1 MKSRL
6 VLACSASLVLSVLAA
21 APAVRAE
28 DPRVVVV
35 VEGADLLIDD
45 LRHLCVDL
53 AEMQEEWENNVLP
66 NIDIYLFGVDPTR
79 PIRYDQL
86 LGEKS
91 GRRPQM
97 MVPIANLNNFIN
109 NNLGP
114 IGVVVRPVRQDQN
127 LFALGGGVV
136 NGWMRIKD
144 GYAIF
149 ADVNHLA
156 DIPANMPAPSATHA
170 DLWNEG
176 YDAAAQLDNSLTT
189 PEQRIAA
196 FAPYRRNTLAGIQKR
211 PAETEAQFAFRR
223 LKGEQSLEMTERV
236 FVDASLVTFGVT
248 LDPFRDTGIAKFIL
262 EAEPD
267 TSLADTIQR
276 QAQQHSRF
284 AGVPQAEESIL
295 SGRINFALGEM
306 STRHL
311 SEFYRLLKTPWEQR
325 IDQTEGL
332 TESQMSARKEI
343 AGMVLDLLTNSLDV
357 GRCDGMIQITPDADG
372 RHTVLLGC
380 CAKETAAVAEM
391 LKRLPDSH
399 DGCESELDVDAA
411 GEVAIH
417 KLTVTDGYPQAF
429 AEFFGE
435 SGEVYVGAGPDS
447 IWLCVGADPLTVLHA
462 GVEAAGKAPAG
473 EPDPTVA
480 RLDVNVLPVLQL
492 MDRLRDDGDFDLQAT
507 LAKTLGVLE
516 ERPSADEDND
526 GEDAD
531 VDTAQMLSEFEW
543 RDAAIE
549 ALVDDWSWGHVELK
563 RVDDRLEGEA
573 TVEFGVLKAIGA
585 LIAKFAKDNL
595 G

>member
-6 VLACSASLVLSVLAA
+6 VLACSASLVLSVLAV

-79 PIRYDQL
+79 PIRFDRIIGGETGFREQL
-86 LGEKS
+86 NI
-91 GRRPQM
+91 
-97 MVPIANLNNFIN
+97 PIANLNNFIA
-109 NNLGP
+109 NNLVP
-114 IGVVVRPVRQDQN
+114 IGINVRNVPGLAGWYSLN
-127 LFALGGGVV
+127 GVY
-136 NGWMRIKD
+136 NGWMCVEEQ
-144 GYAIF
+144 YASI
-149 ADVNHLA
+149 ADQGHPDDVTTSFNELLA
-156 DIPANMPAPSATHA
+156 LHA
-170 DLWNEG
+170 GLLSDG

-248 LDPFRDTGIAKFIL
+248 LDSFRDTGIAKFIL

-284 AGVPQAEESIL
+284 AGVPQAKESIL

-332 TESQMSARKEI
+332 TDSQRTVRREI
-343 AGMVLDLLTNSLDV
+343 AGIVLDLLTNSLDV

-372 RHTVLLGC
+372 RHTALLGC
-380 CAKETAAVAEM
+380 CAKETAAVAEI

-473 EPDPTVA
+473 EPNPTVA